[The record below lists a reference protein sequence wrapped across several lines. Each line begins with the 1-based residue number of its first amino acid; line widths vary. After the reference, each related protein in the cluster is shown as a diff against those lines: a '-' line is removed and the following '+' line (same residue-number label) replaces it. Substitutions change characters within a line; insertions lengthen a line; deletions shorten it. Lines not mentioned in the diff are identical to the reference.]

1 MTAAVDWPGG
11 PVDLWLGAMLRAQ
24 HERDSHTLHCVQ
36 NLSRK
41 NPWKEIIA
49 NPATVKA
56 LWKKELE
63 TSWKVF

>member
-24 HERDSHTLHCVQ
+24 HDRDFHTLHCVQ

-41 NPWKEIIA
+41 KPCKKISA
-49 NPATVKA
+49 NSATVKA
-56 LWKKELE
+56 LWMKETE

>member
-24 HERDSHTLHCVQ
+24 HERDFHTLHCVQ

-41 NPWKEIIA
+41 KTPVRKSVQT
-49 NPATVKA
+49 PK
-56 LWKKELE
+56 L
-63 TSWKVF
+63 